1 MVIKDKSSKQKNARI
16 LLLNLFLA
24 LLILGCAQNNIVA
37 TITISEQAGLSRDLE
52 YVTAAF
58 PQKKLNVSE
67 MLMANDMESG
77 ALIPVQILDTIPQEN
92 GSYLKILFPVAIMAN
107 RTKEFQIV
115 VAAKIGNDQASG
127 LKLSKDGHSVENN
140 IYQANFSTKKDER
153 GGQINGLVLKE
164 FDNQLL
170 KRNHNS
176 MHWAPNFSK
185 SSSKHYF
192 NMENFGSTAINTIQS
207 GSYQITKIRS
217 GVTDSVPEI
226 DVLGE
231 YTFYEGLPYFEFS
244 SSMTINKDV
253 ELNLL
258 RNDEMT
264 MDSLFTHIMYT
275 DFEETV
281 SHLKL
286 YSDELDR
293 LVEKPITD
301 DAPWLAFYN
310 MDKGY
315 GYGSIRLEYDNT
327 NSEGNLSTTY
337 KPYTKIS
344 KGIHNGRYWNR
355 VLIGEKDVLVKKGD
369 RYKEKN
375 AYLIF
380 KVDESAPEKAMQY
393 YAERLM
399 NPLAVTVEMP

>member
-1 MVIKDKSSKQKNARI
+1 MVTKNKSTKQKHTRI

-52 YVTAAF
+52 YVTPVF

-92 GSYLKILFPVAIMAN
+92 GSYMKVLFPVAIMAN

-115 VAAKIGNDQASG
+115 VAAKISNDQASD
-127 LKLSKDGHSVENN
+127 LKLSKDGYSVENN
-140 IYQANFSTKKDER
+140 TYQANFSTEKDER

-164 FDNQLL
+164 FDSQLL

-192 NMENFGSTAINTIQS
+192 NMENFGSTTINTIQS
-207 GSYQITKIRS
+207 GPYQITKIRS

-244 SSMTINKDV
+244 SSMTVNKDV

>member
-1 MVIKDKSSKQKNARI
+1 MVTKDKSSKQKKTRI

-24 LLILGCAQNNIVA
+24 LLILGCTQNNIVA
-37 TITISEQAGLSRDLE
+37 TITISEQAGLSRDIE
-52 YVTAAF
+52 YVTAVF

-67 MLMANDMESG
+67 MLMVNDMESG
-77 ALIPVQILDTIPQEN
+77 ALVPVQISDTIPQEN
-92 GSYLKILFPVAIMAN
+92 GSYLKVLFPVAIMAN

-115 VAAKIGNDQASG
+115 VATKIGNDQASD
-127 LKLSKDGHSVENN
+127 LKLSKDGHSVKNN
-140 IYQANFSTKKDER
+140 IYQANFSTEKDER

-207 GSYQITKIRS
+207 GPYQITKIRS

-231 YTFYEGLPYFEFS
+231 YAFYEGLPYFEFS
-244 SSMTINKDV
+244 SSMTVNKDV

-264 MDSLFTHIMYT
+264 MDSLFTHVMYT

-286 YSDELDR
+286 YGDELDR

-327 NSEGNLSTTY
+327 NSEGNPSTTY

-344 KGIHNGRYWNR
+344 KGVHNGRYWNR

-399 NPLAVTVEMP
+399 NPLTVTVEMP

>member
-1 MVIKDKSSKQKNARI
+1 MVTKDKSFKQKKTRI

-24 LLILGCAQNNIVA
+24 LLILGCTQNNIVA

-52 YVTAAF
+52 YVTAVF
-58 PQKKLNVSE
+58 PQNKLNVSE

-92 GSYLKILFPVAIMAN
+92 GSYLKVLFPVAIMAK

-115 VAAKIGNDQASG
+115 VAAKIDEDQASG
-127 LKLSKDGHSVENN
+127 LKLSIDGYSVENN
-140 IYQANFSTKKDER
+140 TYQANFSIENDER
-153 GGQINGLVLKE
+153 GGQLSSLVLKE
-164 FDNQLL
+164 FDNQIL
-170 KRNHNS
+170 KRGHIP

-185 SSSKHYF
+185 SSSKRYF
-192 NMENFGSTAINTIQS
+192 NMENFGETSINTLQK
-207 GSYQITKIRS
+207 GLYQITKKRS

-226 DVLGE
+226 DMEGE
-231 YTFYEGLPYFEFS
+231 YTFFKGLPYFQFS
-244 SSMTINKDV
+244 STMSVNQDV

-264 MDSLFTHIMYT
+264 MDSLYSQVMYKDPRGKIT
-275 DFEETV
+275 
-281 SHLKL
+281 HLKL
-286 YSDELDR
+286 YDDELDW
-293 LVEKPITD
+293 LEEKPITD

-310 MDKGY
+310 MDRGY

-327 NSEGNLSTTY
+327 NNEGNPSTTH

-344 KGIHNGRYWNR
+344 KSKNNGRYWNR
-355 VLIGEKDVLVKKGD
+355 VLIGESDILVKKGD

-380 KVDESAPEKAMQY
+380 KVDVSAPEKAMQY

-399 NPLAVTVEMP
+399 NPLTVNVETP